1 VTLGDAMHTTQFW
14 WIATSFA
21 VIWGCAVAV
30 QIHLIPYL
38 QDEGFSPAFAAT
50 AAGAIGLFKLPGRI
64 VFAPLADR
72 FGHRPTSIAIFV
84 LHASGI
90 AVLAM
95 ADSALG
101 VWAFV
106 VLFSAGNGALT
117 LMRASLV
124 ADVFGLRAYGAIS
137 GTMAFVSQSA
147 MAAGPLIVSLLV
159 VAWGGYVPVY
169 WVLAVVV
176 SISALGIAQV
186 RPVAPPAD
194 ATSGAAA

>member
-1 VTLGDAMHTTQFW
+1 
-14 WIATSFA
+14 
-21 VIWGCAVAV
+21 VAV

-38 QDEGFSPAFAAT
+38 QDEGFSPTFAAT
-50 AAGAIGLFKLPGRI
+50 AAGAIGLLKLPGRI
-64 VFAPLADR
+64 VFAPMADR

-95 ADSALG
+95 ADSAMG
-101 VWAFV
+101 VWLFV

-169 WVLAVVV
+169 WILAVVV
-176 SISALGIAQV
+176 TISALGIAQV
-186 RPVAPPAD
+186 KPVTPERKPVAG
-194 ATSGAAA
+194 ATA

>member
-1 VTLGDAMHTTQFW
+1 MRARQFW

-50 AAGAIGLFKLPGRI
+50 AAGAIGLLKLPGRI
-64 VFAPLADR
+64 MFAPLADR
-72 FGHRPTSIAIFV
+72 FGHRPLSIAVFV
-84 LHASGI
+84 LHATAIG
-90 AVLAM
+90 VLAV
-95 ADSALG
+95 ADTAAG
-101 VWAFV
+101 VYVFV
-106 VLFSAGNGALT
+106 ALFSAGNGALT

-124 ADVFGLRAYGAIS
+124 ADVFGLQAYGAIS
-137 GTMAFVSQSA
+137 GTMAFVSQAA

-169 WVLAVVV
+169 WALAVVV
-176 SISALGIAQV
+176 ALSAAGIAQV
-186 RPVAPPAD
+186 RPVN
-194 ATSGAAA
+194 ATVDEIAGAAA